1 MSLPRYNYVAEACTQ
16 ILRGKNVAYTLNGI
30 CTTEDEWKAGYA
42 EQIGTTDDNISIMS
56 TDPSEWQVTWAQIE
70 VEVEKL
76 KVEIP
81 LQEVRIERNYLLTD
95 TDWVVARATET
106 STPVPYEW
114 RQYRQALRDIT
125 NTATSPDDVVWPT
138 KPS

>member
-42 EQIGTTDDNISIMS
+42 EQIGTTEDNISIMS
-56 TDPSEWQVTWAQIE
+56 TDPTKWQVTWAQIE
-70 VEVEKL
+70 VEMVKL
-76 KVEIP
+76 KTELP
-81 LQEVRIERNYLLTD
+81 LQEVRIERNHLLTD
-95 TDWVVARATET
+95 TDWVVARASET
-106 STPVPYEW
+106 GTAIPDNW
-114 RQYRQALRDIT
+114 KTYRQALRDIT
-125 NTATSPDDVVWPT
+125 KTATSPDDVVWPT

>member
-1 MSLPRYNYVAEACTQ
+1 MTDYNYIAEACTE
-16 ILRGKNVAYTLNGI
+16 ILRGKNVGYSINGYV
-30 CTTEDEWKAGYA
+30 TTEEEWKSAYI
-42 EQIGTTDDNISIMS
+42 EQVGKTEDNIAIMS
-56 TDPSEWQVTWAQIE
+56 SDPTKWQVTWAQIE

-76 KVEIP
+76 KVELP
-81 LQEVRIERNYLLTD
+81 LREVRIERNHRLTD

-125 NTATSPDDVVWPT
+125 NTATSPVDVVWPT

>member
-1 MSLPRYNYVAEACTQ
+1 MTDYNYIAEACTE
-16 ILRGKNVAYTLNGI
+16 ILRGKNVGYSINGYV
-30 CTTEDEWKAGYA
+30 TTEEEWKSAYI
-42 EQIGTTDDNISIMS
+42 EQVGKTEDNIAIMS
-56 TDPSEWQVTWAQIE
+56 SDPTKWQVTWAQIE

-76 KVEIP
+76 KVELP
-81 LQEVRIERNYLLTD
+81 LREVRIERNHRLTD

-106 STPVPYEW
+106 STLVPYEW